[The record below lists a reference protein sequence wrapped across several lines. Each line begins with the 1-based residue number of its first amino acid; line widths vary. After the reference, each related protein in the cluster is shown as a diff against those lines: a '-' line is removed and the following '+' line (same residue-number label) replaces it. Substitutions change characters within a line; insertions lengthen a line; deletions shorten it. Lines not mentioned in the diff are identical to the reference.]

1 MLSLEVQKRNRDFVQ
16 KKVSFCFKTEMK
28 IVRYSSDNKIL
39 CGTSYIRLNSTF
51 LSLIIYKKKKRKKRK
66 KEEETFQDI
75 NI

>member
-39 CGTSYIRLNSTF
+39 CGTSYIRLNPTF
-51 LSLIIYKKKKRKKRK
+51 LSLIIYKKKRK

>member
-39 CGTSYIRLNSTF
+39 CGTSYIRLNPTF
-51 LSLIIYKKKKRKKRK
+51 LSLITYQKRKRKKK
-66 KEEETFQDI
+66 ETFQDI